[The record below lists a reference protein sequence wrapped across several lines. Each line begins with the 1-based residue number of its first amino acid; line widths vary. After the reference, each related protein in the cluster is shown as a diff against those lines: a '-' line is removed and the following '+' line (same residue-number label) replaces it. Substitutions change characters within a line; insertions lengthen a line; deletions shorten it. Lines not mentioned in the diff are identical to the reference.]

1 MVKSKIK
8 KALELLIEMN
18 RDFFQYA
25 LITYLI
31 LLLIDTVWE
40 KSVSYR
46 INLNNLLIAII
57 ISGIITVLSQG
68 KSEREEKKV
77 EKITK
82 KDYVLISILGAMGA
96 LIVYYKT
103 VSMGM
108 ISIPISII
116 SGLLISSLSILV
128 LKEE

>member
-103 VSMGM
+103 APIGT
-108 ISIPISII
+108 ISILTSIT
-116 SGLLISSLSILV
+116 SGLLMISLATLV
-128 LKEE
+128 LKE